1 MVFYVENPF
10 FSAQV
15 FFKPDCYSESFH
27 PSAAGSLER
36 VVISLTRNGWEATT
50 LGHIPSKVAAMYHFY
65 GSECGIGNDFCSIK
79 A

>member
-1 MVFYVENPF
+1 MRKILSFQHKF
-10 FSAQV
+10 FSNQTAS
-15 FFKPDCYSESFH
+15 YSESFH